1 MPERRGP
8 RRAAR
13 ARSPGSSGRRGSNT
27 RTRASRT
34 SKIPPERKPGRDRI
48 ERLASCQWVRDRET
62 LIIIPRHGK
71 REKPRSARPS
81 ATPHAAGE
89 SPHDTRACRT
99 CPGKSTAPGSTARP
113 PTTGRSTNSRASTCR
128 SWTISRPRRP
138 TRRTAS
144 SSPGIMEARSS
155 AGATPGASQCEPE
168 QWYVRSGSEL
178 IADSTLSR
186 LTGSARYLEPAWPR
200 HAPTQHHTQR
210 RKRMEGSDRRHQR
223 ITLSTKRTAGTIHR
237 LPAVPLIGDPI
248 TKNDYFPRQIS
259 ESPMMSE
266 SRMRVVPGVL
276 RKTPGTTIQSLS
288 SNNTNVPRCN
298 QRRTVIYLKQ

>member
-99 CPGKSTAPGSTARP
+99 CPGEIDRARLDGQAAYYRKVDEFKSIDLPVLDDFPATPADAADSIL
-113 PTTGRSTNSRASTCR
+113 
-128 SWTISRPRRP
+128 ISRDHGGTQLGRRHARRQP
-138 TRRTAS
+138 MRTRAMVREVRQRAHRRQYPESSHRLRPVSRTRR
-144 SSPGIMEARSS
+144 
-155 AGATPGASQCEPE
+155 
-168 QWYVRSGSEL
+168 
-178 IADSTLSR
+178 
-186 LTGSARYLEPAWPR
+186 PR

-248 TKNDYFPRQIS
+248 TKNDLFPRQIS

>member
-1 MPERRGP
+1 MPPGNP
-8 RRAAR
+8 HTIRA
-13 ARSPGSSGRRGSNT
+13 
-27 RTRASRT
+27 
-34 SKIPPERKPGRDRI
+34 
-48 ERLASCQWVRDRET
+48 
-62 LIIIPRHGK
+62 
-71 REKPRSARPS
+71 
-81 ATPHAAGE
+81 HAGHA
-89 SPHDTRACRT
+89 
-99 CPGKSTAPGSTARP
+99 APGSTARP

-248 TKNDYFPRQIS
+248 TKNDLFPRQIS

>member
-99 CPGKSTAPGSTARP
+99 CPGEIDRARLDGQAAYYRKVDEFKSIDLPVLDDFPATPADAADSIL
-113 PTTGRSTNSRASTCR
+113 
-128 SWTISRPRRP
+128 ISRDHGGTQLGRRHARRQPMRTRAMVREVRQRAHRRQYPESSHRLRPVSRTRMAP
-138 TRRTAS
+138 TCAD
-144 SSPGIMEARSS
+144 
-155 AGATPGASQCEPE
+155 ATPH
-168 QWYVRSGSEL
+168 
-178 IADSTLSR
+178 
-186 LTGSARYLEPAWPR
+186 SAKKKDG
-200 HAPTQHHTQR
+200 
-210 RKRMEGSDRRHQR
+210 RK
-223 ITLSTKRTAGTIHR
+223 
-237 LPAVPLIGDPI
+237 
-248 TKNDYFPRQIS
+248 
-259 ESPMMSE
+259 
-266 SRMRVVPGVL
+266 
-276 RKTPGTTIQSLS
+276 
-288 SNNTNVPRCN
+288 
-298 QRRTVIYLKQ
+298 

>member
-1 MPERRGP
+1 MTISNCPRGSRSAPWATSSTGIIDDESYDHVGFEEKIKLMPERRGP

-99 CPGKSTAPGSTARP
+99 CPGEIDRARLDGQAAYYRKVDEFKSIDLPVLDDFPATPADAADS
-113 PTTGRSTNSRASTCR
+113 
-128 SWTISRPRRP
+128 ILIFE
-138 TRRTAS
+138 
-144 SSPGIMEARSS
+144 IMEARSS
-155 AGATPGASQCEPE
+155 AGATFIASQCGPE

-186 LTGSARYLEPAWPR
+186 PAGSARYLELEGPDM
-200 HAPTQHHTQR
+200 R
-210 RKRMEGSDRRHQR
+210 RRNT
-223 ITLSTKRTAGTIHR
+223 TLSEEKGWKEVTAGT
-237 LPAVPLIGDPI
+237 
-248 TKNDYFPRQIS
+248 N
-259 ESPMMSE
+259 E
-266 SRMRVVPGVL
+266 
-276 RKTPGTTIQSLS
+276 
-288 SNNTNVPRCN
+288 
-298 QRRTVIYLKQ
+298 

>member
-1 MPERRGP
+1 MGDKLHGDHRRRILRP
-8 RRAAR
+8 RGVRGENQTHAR
-13 ARSPGSSGRRGSNT
+13 TPGTEARGAR
-27 RTRASRT
+27 
-34 SKIPPERKPGRDRI
+34 KIARLIRQARFKYKDACVEDIEYPPERKPGRDRI

-89 SPHDTRACRT
+89 SPHDTRARRT
-99 CPGKSTAPGSTARP
+99 CPGEIDRARLDGQAAYYRKVDEFKSIDLPVLDDFPATPVNAADS
-113 PTTGRSTNSRASTCR
+113 
-128 SWTISRPRRP
+128 ILIFE
-138 TRRTAS
+138 
-144 SSPGIMEARSS
+144 IMEARSS

-248 TKNDYFPRQIS
+248 TKNDYWPFA
-259 ESPMMSE
+259 
-266 SRMRVVPGVL
+266 VWCG
-276 RKTPGTTIQSLS
+276 
-288 SNNTNVPRCN
+288 
-298 QRRTVIYLKQ
+298 